1 MIGKLKFLMTAVA
14 IENGGNAQ
22 NLQMTTEQSPQRD
35 NNDEDNDQPGFV
47 IRQDPSK
54 EECRYCFCK
63 PCITDDQT
71 DKCGGMV
78 IMDENK
84 SPLCD
89 ITNVPKSK
97 VSCRKRLVDG
107 TPKNYRYERKIRKTI
122 EFYFDTTDKKL
133 EFEKKF
139 ESAKKLLHLKT
150 NTELFN
156 RLIELLDLN
165 QKPSMSTEI
174 SDKSVN
180 KNEILSDDSITF

>member
-1 MIGKLKFLMTAVA
+1 
-14 IENGGNAQ
+14 
-22 NLQMTTEQSPQRD
+22 
-35 NNDEDNDQPGFV
+35 
-47 IRQDPSK
+47 
-54 EECRYCFCK
+54 
-63 PCITDDQT
+63 
-71 DKCGGMV
+71 
-78 IMDENK
+78 MDENK

-107 TPKNYRYERKIRKTI
+107 TPKNYTYERKIRKTI

-156 RLIELLDLN
+156 RL
-165 QKPSMSTEI
+165 SY
-174 SDKSVN
+174 
-180 KNEILSDDSITF
+180 